1 MMTTESAD
9 VNLSIPIGE
18 VVKAWRER
26 RGLTVTQL
34 AERTGRPITKGYIS
48 ELERGKIRQPGDD
61 HLVLLSRA
69 LQIPILYLVSRR
81 LPDRENG
88 AITAEGTPTLRRRR
102 ARAFASPPIE
112 DASVEDETVGQQD
125 EILGQ
130 QIEMILDEEGLSQE
144 ERSQIAE
151 VLVPHARQLARM
163 MRLLRGI
170 ST

>member
-1 MMTTESAD
+1 MMTVESSD

-69 LQIPILYLVSRR
+69 LQIPVLYLVTRR
-81 LPDRENG
+81 LPDRESG
-88 AITAEGTPTLRRRR
+88 TSTATGIPILRRRR
-102 ARAFASPPIE
+102 ARALASSPIE
-112 DASVEDETVGQQD
+112 DASVEQETV
-125 EILGQ
+125 GQ
-130 QIEMILDEEGLSQE
+130 QIEMILEEEGLSQE
-144 ERSQIAE
+144 ERSRIVE
-151 VLVPHARQLARM
+151 LVVPHIRQLARM
-163 MRLLRGI
+163 MKLMRGI